1 MDQAA
6 TATAAD
12 FDFRRYATKPT
23 PAKPRIIMAQVA
35 GSGTAATVS
44 KVRYAAGDSASCG
57 PKIVNNCS
65 LANALL
71 MESSEPPITNLVS
84 P

>member
-6 TATAAD
+6 IGAD

-35 GSGTAATVS
+35 GSGTAATDVS
-44 KVRYAAGDSASCG
+44 RVRTAAGASAVCG
-57 PKIVNNCS
+57 PKIANNCS
-65 LANALL
+65 LANGPL

-84 P
+84 L